1 MVMYADD
8 ESFTLMTPQG
18 HPLAGWITF
27 SAATDD
33 GVTVAQAQVLMRA
46 QDPLSELGLSLGG
59 HSLEDQFWQQTL
71 GESRRPSRR
80 RADARDAGHLRRQEA
95 AMVERG
101 QRPPLLR
108 APLPDR
114 GAATAAVFSLE
125 TPRA

>member
-27 SAATDD
+27 SAATVD

-71 GESRRPSRR
+71 GNLAAHLGVEP
-80 RADARDAGHLRRQEA
+80 DTRDAGHLRRQEA

-108 APLPDR
+108 APHPDR